1 MLKLGILI
9 ISLMSLLFIGLGLL
23 LQRTNSDYDSASVQ
37 STPAQ
42 AEIIQ
47 TNQVTDSKLPP
58 STRVWRVL
66 EPAPSVTPIYQPPVL
81 PTFTTE
87 PIYTPLPSASLPV
100 FPATPTANPIP
111 TPTLAPV
118 PAPAP
123 TPTPVPTPTPTPT
136 PIGPNP
142 LPIHWEYASRTVSWN
157 EISLNGGV
165 NEIVVDSGADLNI
178 GVQMDYTHG
187 TYCPGCV
194 VQFYV
199 RINNVFAGCM
209 RSGSTSGGGNV
220 TKTFPINAPT
230 VPGTYYLQP
239 RGSLNYSCGTSTAA
253 SDAFSNTTLGTIIV
267 IDLPIE

>member
-1 MLKLGILI
+1 M
-9 ISLMSLLFIGLGLL
+9 
-23 LQRTNSDYDSASVQ
+23 
-37 STPAQ
+37 
-42 AEIIQ
+42 
-47 TNQVTDSKLPP
+47 
-58 STRVWRVL
+58 
-66 EPAPSVTPIYQPPVL
+66 
-81 PTFTTE
+81 
-87 PIYTPLPSASLPV
+87 
-100 FPATPTANPIP
+100 
-111 TPTLAPV
+111 
-118 PAPAP
+118 
-123 TPTPVPTPTPTPT
+123 
-136 PIGPNP
+136 
-142 LPIHWEYASRTVSWN
+142 
-157 EISLNGGV
+157 
-165 NEIVVDSGADLNI
+165 NEIVVDSGADLDI

-220 TKTFPINAPT
+220 TKTFSINAPT

>member
-1 MLKLGILI
+1 
-9 ISLMSLLFIGLGLL
+9 MSLLFIGLGLL
-23 LQRTNSDYDSASVQ
+23 LQRTNSDYDSTSVQ

-111 TPTLAPV
+111 TPPPAPV
-118 PAPAP
+118 
-123 TPTPVPTPTPTPT
+123 PT

-220 TKTFPINAPT
+220 TKTFSINAPT

>member
-1 MLKLGILI
+1 
-9 ISLMSLLFIGLGLL
+9 MSLLFIGLGLL
-23 LQRTNSDYDSASVQ
+23 LQGTNSDYDSTSVQ
-37 STPAQ
+37 STPTQ
-42 AEIIQ
+42 VEIIQ

-178 GVQMDYTHG
+178 GVLMDYTHG

-220 TKTFPINAPT
+220 TKTFSINAPT

-239 RGSLNYSCGTSTAA
+239 RGSLNYYCGTSTAA